1 MSLFATKSIDK
12 IIAEAQETGEHT
24 LKKTLSALDLTMLGI
39 GAIIGT
45 GIFVLTGQA
54 AGKHAGPAV
63 VLSMILAGIASA
75 FAALCYSEFAASVP
89 ISGSAYA
96 YGYGTLGEFIA
107 WIIGWDLIL
116 EYAFGAAT
124 VAVGWSGY
132 VVSLINDTLY
142 PYTGLSF
149 PLALSAPPGVEIKD
163 AAGAVVAT
171 GVFNL
176 PAFLISI
183 AVTLLLIRGIKE
195 SASFN
200 SLIVVVKVLVV
211 VLFIIAGISYV
222 NPSNLGI
229 GCAAGSA
236 GCAEFLPFGWSGV
249 VTGAAV
255 IFFAYI
261 GFDAVSTA
269 AQEAKNPQRDMP
281 IGILGSLAICTV
293 LYILVAGIMVGLVDY
308 RLLTTAAAPIA
319 VAIDAALKVAEG
331 TTMGTIL
338 SVFPTIIKVGAVLGL
353 SSTMVVMV
361 MGQPRVFYSMSKD
374 GLLPAWAAKIHPRFQ
389 TPHITTAITGVIV
402 AILAGFVPIH
412 MLGELVS
419 IGTLFAFVIVGTGI
433 IILRSSNPALNRP
446 FKVPLSPYI
455 PVATVLVSAFLM
467 NNLPLDTWLRLIVW
481 MSLGLVIY
489 FAYSYTHSNLAN
501 TPENAD
507 TTAAADGN
515 GNSQN
520 TAMATVMNLGGIA
533 LAVGLAALALNLDFV
548 IGADIYPNLL
558 FRLIAGFVVG
568 WLAYYL
574 INMFTMSGAAAAN
587 GYKPPV
593 AAMLAI
599 VGAIILTIWQV
610 EFFIPNTTWLDTA
623 VRTFA
628 WAVTGVLVAMLMY
641 GKSDRSGGGRSSSVR
656 TIGLAATVIN
666 LLVWVGI
673 FYWFLTHWADF
684 HHK

>member
-1 MSLFATKSIDK
+1 MSLFATKSIEK
-12 IIAEAQETGEHT
+12 IVAEAQETGEHT
-24 LKKTLSALDLTMLGI
+24 LKKTLSSLDLTMLGI

-63 VLSMILAGIASA
+63 VISMVLAGIASA

-132 VVSLINDTLY
+132 VVSLFRDTL
-142 PYTGLSF
+142 GINF
-149 PLALSAPPGVEIKD
+149 PLSLSAPPGVELKD
-163 AAGAVVAT
+163 QAGNII
-171 GVFNL
+171 GHGMFNL
-176 PAFLISI
+176 PAALIAI

-211 VLFIIAGISYV
+211 VLFIIAGIGFV
-222 NPSNLGI
+222 NTNNLGI
-229 GCAAGSA
+229 GCEVGAP
-236 GCAEFLPFGWSGV
+236 GCAQFLPFGLSGV

-293 LYILVAGIMVGLVDY
+293 LYILVSGIMVGLVDY
-308 RLLTTAAAPIA
+308 KLLTNAAAPIA
-319 VAIDAALKVAEG
+319 TAIDAARDQAAG

-338 SVFPTIIKVGAVLGL
+338 IAFPTIIKIGAVLGL

-374 GLLPAWAAKIHPRFQ
+374 GLLPAWAAKIHPKYQ
-389 TPHITTAITGVIV
+389 TPHVTTAITGTIV

-412 MLGELVS
+412 LLGELVS

-433 IILRSSNPALNRP
+433 IILRSSNPALHRP
-446 FKVPLSPYI
+446 FKVPLSPFI
-455 PVATVLVSAFLM
+455 PVATVLTAAFLM

-481 MSLGLVIY
+481 MSLGLVVY
-489 FAYSYTHSNLAN
+489 FAYSYTHSNLASFETSDAEAN
-501 TPENAD
+501 SAGSSNAMMSLLSLALSVVI
-507 TTAAADGN
+507 AAA
-515 GNSQN
+515 
-520 TAMATVMNLGGIA
+520 VMNI
-533 LAVGLAALALNLDFV
+533 D
-548 IGADIYPNLL
+548 LL
-558 FRLIAGFVVG
+558 TGFAGFSNSLVRLGLGMVFG
-568 WLAYYL
+568 MIAFAVLSSVLAGKVEE
-574 INMFTMSGAAAAN
+574 GAT
-587 GYKPPV
+587 KPPV

-599 VGAIILTIWQV
+599 VGAIVLTIWQV

-628 WAVTGVLVAMLMY
+628 WAVTGILVAMLMY
-641 GKSDRSGGGRSSSVR
+641 GKSNRSGGRSAQIR

-666 LLVWVGI
+666 LLIWVGI

-684 HHK
+684 HKAA

>member
-12 IIAEAQETGEHT
+12 IVAEASESGEHT
-24 LKKTLSALDLTMLGI
+24 FKKTLSALDLTMLGI

-63 VLSMILAGIASA
+63 VISMIVAGIVSA

-132 VVSLINDTLY
+132 VVSLLRDTL
-142 PYTGLSF
+142 GINF
-149 PLALSAPPGVEIKD
+149 PLALSAPPGAVLKD
-163 AAGAVVAT
+163 TAGNVIGT
-171 GVFNL
+171 GAFNL

-200 SLIVVVKVLVV
+200 SVIVIIKIVVVI
-211 VLFIIAGISYV
+211 LFILAGIGFV
-222 NPSNLGI
+222 NTNNLGI
-229 GCAAGSA
+229 GCTVGSP
-236 GCAEFLPFGWSGV
+236 GCAEFMPFGFSGV
-249 VTGAAV
+249 ITGAAV
-255 IFFAYI
+255 IFFAYV

-269 AQEAKNPQRDMP
+269 AQEAKNPQKDMP
-281 IGILGSLAICTV
+281 VGILGSLAVCTV

-308 RLLTTAAAPIA
+308 RLLTNAAAPIA
-319 VAIDAALKVAEG
+319 TAIDAARDQAQG

-338 SVFPTIIKVGAVLGL
+338 IAFPTIIKVGAVLGL

-361 MGQPRVFYSMSKD
+361 MGQPRVFYSMAKD
-374 GLLPAWAAKIHPRFQ
+374 GLLPQWAAKIHPKFQ
-389 TPHITTAITGVIV
+389 TPHITTAITGTIV
-402 AILAGFVPIH
+402 AILAGLVPIH

-433 IILRSSNPALNRP
+433 IILRSSNPALKRP
-446 FKVPLSPYI
+446 FKVPFSPVV
-455 PVATVLVSAFLM
+455 PVLTVLSAAYLM

-481 MSLGLVIY
+481 MSIGLVVY

-501 TPENAD
+501 VEE
-507 TTAAADGN
+507 
-515 GNSQN
+515 
-520 TAMATVMNLGGIA
+520 
-533 LAVGLAALALNLDFV
+533 
-548 IGADIYPNLL
+548 
-558 FRLIAGFVVG
+558 
-568 WLAYYL
+568 
-574 INMFTMSGAAAAN
+574 AAAN
-587 GYKPPV
+587 DTTPAGYKPPA
-593 AAMLAI
+593 AAMI
-599 VGAIILTIWQV
+599 GVGGAILLTIWQV

-623 VRTFA
+623 VRVFA
-628 WAVTGVLVAMLMY
+628 WGMTGILVAFLMY
-641 GKSDRSGGGRSSSVR
+641 GKSDKSGARSAQVK
-656 TIGLAATVIN
+656 TIGLALSVVN
-666 LLVWVGI
+666 LIIWGAV
-673 FYWFLTHWADF
+673 FYWFLYHYAEF
-684 HHK
+684 HHS

>member
-1 MSLFATKSIDK
+1 MSLFATKSIEK
-12 IIAEAQETGEHT
+12 IIAEAHETGEHT
-24 LKKTLSALDLTMLGI
+24 LKKTLSSLDLTMLGI

-63 VLSMILAGIASA
+63 VISMIVAGIASA

-132 VVSLINDTLY
+132 VVSFFRDTL
-142 PYTGLSF
+142 GINF
-149 PLALSAPPGVEIKD
+149 PLTLSAPPGTEIRLAD
-163 AAGAVVAT
+163 GSVT
-171 GVFNL
+171 YGVFNL

-183 AVTLLLIRGIKE
+183 AVMLLLIRGIKE

-200 SLIVVVKVLVV
+200 SVIVVIKVLVV
-211 VLFIIAGISYV
+211 VLFIIAGIGFV
-222 NPSNLGI
+222 NSNNLGV
-229 GCAAGSA
+229 GCTVGSP
-236 GCAEFLPFGWSGV
+236 GCAEFMPNGFSGV
-249 VTGAAV
+249 ITGAAV

-281 IGILGSLAICTV
+281 IGILGSLAVCTV

-308 RLLTTAAAPIA
+308 KLLTNAAAPIA
-319 VAIDAALKVAEG
+319 TAIDAASNQAAG

-338 SVFPTIIKVGAVLGL
+338 IAFPTIIKIGAVLGL
-353 SSTMVVMV
+353 SSTMVVMM

-374 GLLPAWAAKIHPRFQ
+374 GLLPTWAAKVHPKFR
-389 TPHITTAITGVIV
+389 TPHITTTITGTVV
-402 AILAGFVPIH
+402 ALLAGLVPIH

-419 IGTLFAFVIVGTGI
+419 IGTLFAFVIVATGI

-455 PVATVLVSAFLM
+455 PIATVLIAAFLM

-481 MSLGLVIY
+481 MSIGLVIY
-489 FAYSYTHSNLAN
+489 FAYSYKNSHLAN
-501 TPENAD
+501 VPDAES
-507 TTAAADGN
+507 AAATPVD
-515 GNSQN
+515 
-520 TAMATVMNLGGIA
+520 
-533 LAVGLAALALNLDFV
+533 
-548 IGADIYPNLL
+548 
-558 FRLIAGFVVG
+558 
-568 WLAYYL
+568 
-574 INMFTMSGAAAAN
+574 
-587 GYKPPV
+587 YKPPV
-593 AAMLAI
+593 AAIIA
-599 VGAIILTIWQV
+599 VGGAVLLTIWQV
-610 EFFIPNTTWLDTA
+610 EFFLPNTTWLDTA
-623 VRTFA
+623 VRSFA
-628 WAVTGVLVAMLMY
+628 WITTGVLVWILMY
-641 GKSDRSGGGRSSSVR
+641 GKSNRNGGRTDR
-656 TIGLAATVIN
+656 IRNIGLVASLIN
-666 LLVWVGI
+666 LAVWI
-673 FYWFLTHWADF
+673 FMFYWFLTHWTDY
-684 HHK
+684 HVK